1 MINQENPPQPSPAYL
16 PSGQPAPLVLSEP
29 ELISL
34 LRLDG
39 EDGSKDPHLTLQ
51 YYRSRGLKCIQLG
64 KHLRFYLPD
73 VIQFLEDQ
81 SRLTNLRKSQEFNG
95 HTPVSSVTKSPN
107 FRRRPA

>member
-1 MINQENPPQPSPAYL
+1 MTSEEKPDQSFTVYL
-16 PSGQPAPLVLSEP
+16 PGGIPAPLVLTEP

-39 EDGSKDPHLTLQ
+39 EDGSKDPKLTLQ

-64 KHLRFYLPD
+64 KHLRYYLPD
-73 VIQFLEDQ
+73 VIKFLEDQ
-81 SRLTNLRKSQEFNG
+81 SRLTNLRKSQDFSG

-107 FRRRPA
+107 FHRRPA

>member
-1 MINQENPPQPSPAYL
+1 MISEEPQPPSFTAYL
-16 PSGQPAPLVLSEP
+16 PGGIPAPLVLSEQ

-51 YYRSRGLKCIQLG
+51 YYRSRGLKTIQLG

-81 SRLTNLRKSQEFNG
+81 SRLTNLRKSQDFNG
-95 HTPVSSVTKSPN
+95 HTPVSSVTRSPN
-107 FRRRPA
+107 LNRRPA

>member
-1 MINQENPPQPSPAYL
+1 MISEEIQSPSFVAYL
-16 PSGQPAPLVLSEP
+16 PSGQPAPLVLSEQ

-39 EDGSKDPHLTLQ
+39 EDGSKDPKLTLN

-81 SRLTNLRKSQEFNG
+81 SRLTNLRKSQDFNG
-95 HTPVSSVTKSPN
+95 HTPVSSVTKSPLMN
-107 FRRRPA
+107 RRPA

>member
-1 MINQENPPQPSPAYL
+1 MTSEDKPDPSFTAYL
-16 PSGQPAPLVLSEP
+16 PSGQPAPLVLSEQ

-39 EDGSKDPHLTLQ
+39 EDGSKDPHLTLN
-51 YYRSRGLKCIQLG
+51 YYRSRGLKSIQLG

-73 VIQFLEDQ
+73 VIKFLEDQ

-107 FRRRPA
+107 FHRRPA